1 MRLLGN
7 KQLVFIQYLLVILLL
22 SGCFPVEKRASVSI
36 EEKNSSEAPSVVN
49 DYIELQLT
57 DRIQINGK
65 VDFDLNQTF
74 YSTQA
79 RYYQF
84 TQDDLAL
91 IDSELVVNG
100 NVYREDMNGFYYEHY
115 SDIESQGTIFP
126 SSLDYSKNIPG
137 EWNFLVSALIMESNI
152 YNLSSFEAPS
162 RDIENLTVSNAIQ
175 QADEILESL
184 AIETIGKP
192 QVITLD
198 DKLLSEINDLDL
210 NVKTEGELFNTDFQG
225 QMLIYQLAMNGV
237 PLGENEFQI
246 KNSESFF
253 HNGGKLVF
261 IFTEEEVVWV
271 SLKNIYDKE
280 IQQIEISEKIS
291 LEDLKLLIIEEYDSI
306 LGIESLVIED
316 IRIALLPSIQDID
329 NFIFEINPYFQVK
342 VKVEQTKDGE
352 EYISSFFD
360 YYSLNNGA
368 RYD

>member
-22 SGCFPVEKRASVSI
+22 SGCFPIEKRASVSI

-91 IDSELVVNG
+91 IDSDLVASG
-100 NVYREDMNGFYYEHY
+100 NLYREDMNGFYYEHY

-162 RDIENLTVSNAIQ
+162 RDLENLTISNAIQ

-184 AIETIGKP
+184 AIETLGKP

-198 DKLLSEINDLDL
+198 DKLLSEVNDLDL
-210 NVKTEGELFNTDFQG
+210 NVKTEGELFKTGFQG
-225 QMLIYQLAMNGV
+225 QMLVYQIAMNGV
-237 PLGENEFQI
+237 SMGEQEFQI
-246 KNSESFF
+246 NNGGSFS
-253 HNGGKLVF
+253 HSGGKLVF
-261 IFTEEEVVWV
+261 IYTEEGLIWA
-271 SLKNIYDKE
+271 SLNDVYDNE
-280 IQQIEISEKIS
+280 IQQTEISDKITF
-291 LEDLKLLIIEEYDSI
+291 EDLKALIIEEYDSI
-306 LGIESLVIED
+306 LGIDSLVIDD
-316 IRIALLPSIQDID
+316 IRIVLLPSIKDID
-329 NFIFEINPYFQVK
+329 TFSFEINPYFQVK
-342 VKVEQTKDGE
+342 VKAEQTKDGE
-352 EYISSFFD
+352 KYISSFFD
-360 YYSLNNGA
+360 YYSITNGA
-368 RYD
+368 RFD